1 MNWRFAGKHGQWN
14 NVEWISSHCV
24 ILCREHICGLFL
36 NFPFDYIELLKRVA
50 KMDEVNMKGIGTAN
64 AADLIEE
71 ARGVV
76 ERMVR
81 RYAGRGVS
89 VADLE
94 GEGYLALLEAAHS
107 YDPARGCFAA
117 FASPVV
123 RQRMERMAETMG
135 GIYKVPRGVA
145 AEAERRRSRALSV
158 DAPLGGR
165 EGVTLL
171 DFVAGADGGDA
182 AAALPGD
189 AQAMLA
195 QLDGRER
202 AVMEGLFGIGRERL
216 SMAALG
222 AELGLRRERVRQV
235 RDKALRKLAKLARG
249 TAVSDVD

>member
-1 MNWRFAGKHGQWN
+1 MVLAEKHCQCWFWDGSQTIASFF
-14 NVEWISSHCV
+14 EKELTH
-24 ILCREHICGLFL
+24 GFFL
-36 NFPFDYIELLKRVA
+36 NFSIEYIGFLKKVA
-50 KMDEVNMKGIGTAN
+50 KMDEVNIKGIGTAN
-64 AADLIEE
+64 AADLMEE
-71 ARGVV
+71 AKGVV
-76 ERMVR
+76 ERMAR

-89 VADLE
+89 VVDLE

-107 YDPARGCFAA
+107 YDPARGPFAA

-123 RQRMERMAETMG
+123 RQRMERVAETMG
-135 GIYKVPRGVA
+135 GIYSVPRGVA

-165 EGVTLL
+165 EGMTLL

-189 AQAMLA
+189 AQALLL
-195 QLDGRER
+195 QLEGRER
-202 AVMEGLFGIGRERL
+202 AVIEGLFGIGRERL

-222 AELGLRRERVRQV
+222 EELGLKRERVRQV

-249 TAVSDVD
+249 AAAKGID